1 MRGPKLSR
9 RGFFKAAATTAAA
22 GAAVTILS
30 GCTHGA
36 EKGADTSSPVV
47 VDEGSAPSVTDDY
60 QYDDSVMAP
69 AHEWSLPLGN
79 VLHAAEGTWIPVAT
93 AGSSATPMV
102 VASAL
107 SLESGKLLEVV
118 SAPKGQ
124 ATTTVIYDV
133 ACSDSVYAWVELDTT
148 TRSWTL
154 YGSRFSAGAL
164 TGDTKTLWQATSDYD
179 PAPIA
184 CSGERVLWQVQP
196 SLSGTKTAESSYCY
210 LWHAGSDDATAVVES
225 PGRFATKPNVSGDC
239 AILTPRVRA
248 GEGTY
253 YGVTAYSLSDDLAT
267 KIDQLVMPAG
277 VKPLRAT
284 RVGERFLVSVEASY
298 STGGLLGQMG
308 TYMGTESA
316 GFVKLDREPSEVGC
330 GKGDKFV
337 IKSRSSYFVVDLAN
351 KTYGS
356 LDSADR
362 CVDYGEFP
370 ARVGDCSTFV
380 TFSTVKN
387 ADTGYPDSVT
397 VRTFQL

>member
-1 MRGPKLSR
+1 MRAPKLTR
-9 RGFFKAAATTAAA
+9 RGFFKATATTAVAA
-22 GAAVTILS
+22 SAVTILA
-30 GCTHGA
+30 GCTNKA
-36 EKGADTSSPVV
+36 ETTDTSEPVV
-47 VDEGSAPSVTDDY
+47 VDEDSATSVTDEFEFDATEP
-60 QYDDSVMAP
+60 AP
-69 AHEWSLPLGN
+69 AQEWSLPLGN
-79 VLHAAEGTWIPVAT
+79 VLHPAEGSWIPVAT

-107 SLESGKLLEVV
+107 SVESGKLFTVV
-118 SAPKGQ
+118 AAPKGQ

-148 TRSWTL
+148 TRAWTL
-154 YGSRFSAGAL
+154 YGSRFSAGEL

-184 CSGERVLWQVQP
+184 CSGEKVLWQVQP
-196 SLSGTKTAESSYCY
+196 SLSGSKTSEHSYCY
-210 LWHAGSDDATAVVES
+210 LWHAGDSDAKAVVES
-225 PGRFATKPNVSGDC
+225 PGRFATKPNVSGGC

-248 GEGTY
+248 DQGTY

-267 KIDQLVMPAG
+267 KVDQLVMPAS
-277 VKPLRAT
+277 VKPFRAT

-308 TYMGTESA
+308 TYIGTTSG
-316 GFVKLDREPSEVGC
+316 GFVRLNREPSECGC

-351 KTYGS
+351 KTYAS
-356 LDSADR
+356 LNSADR
-362 CVDYGEFP
+362 CVDYGEYP
-370 ARVGDCSTFV
+370 ARIGDCSTFV
-380 TFSTVKN
+380 TFSTVKD
-387 ADTGYPDSVT
+387 ADTGYPASVT

>member
-1 MRGPKLSR
+1 MRRLELSR
-9 RGFFKAAATTAAA
+9 RGFFKAAATTAVA
-22 GAAVTILS
+22 GAAVTVLA
-30 GCTHGA
+30 GCTHKSEQGGEA
-36 EKGADTSSPVV
+36 SDPVV
-47 VDEGSAPSVTDDY
+47 VDESSAHSVTDDY
-60 QYDDSVMAP
+60 QYDETAL
-69 AHEWSLPLGN
+69 AATHEWSLPLGN
-79 VLHAAEGTWIPVAT
+79 VLHAGEGTWIPVST
-93 AGSSATPMV
+93 AGSSASPMV

-148 TRSWTL
+148 TRSWKL
-154 YGSRFSAGAL
+154 YGSRFSGGAL
-164 TGDTKTLWQATSDYD
+164 TGDTKTLWEASSDYD

-196 SLSGTKTAESSYCY
+196 SLSGSKTSESSYCY
-210 LWHAGSDDATAVVES
+210 LWKAGSDDASAVVES
-225 PGRFATKPNVSGDC
+225 PGRFATKLNVSGDC

-248 GEGTY
+248 SEGTY

-277 VKPLRAT
+277 VKPFRAT

-298 STGGLLGQMG
+298 SSGGLLGQMG
-308 TYMGTESA
+308 TYMGTESG
-316 GFVKLDREPSEVGC
+316 GFVRLGREPSEVGC
-330 GKGDKFV
+330 GNGDKFV

-356 LDSADR
+356 IDSADR
-362 CVDYGEFP
+362 CVDYGEYP